1 MKPDE
6 MTPAADANPMPDP
19 MLNPM
24 SALMEALSGFQAEM
38 EVVTKSK
45 SANAGKYRYTYAD
58 YADIMRAAGPLFG
71 KYGLSFSCSP
81 QYADRTIVL
90 TGRLMHKAGG
100 YLDGTM
106 PVTMG
111 PPQQIGSDL
120 SYMKRY
126 LLTSLAGIATDDEDD
141 EMMRGMPRQQQQVAA
156 PQRPVAKPAS
166 QATIAAATELAQT
179 AGYAPQMLAKLV
191 DWVTQGRTTVLA
203 EMTEEEAAV
212 FISKTRQKLQ
222 EQAPAVEQAELEVDD
237 DA

>member
-6 MTPAADANPMPDP
+6 MVPATDPTSMPAADPMP
-19 MLNPM
+19 
-24 SALMEALSGFQAEM
+24 ALMEALSAFQGEM

-45 SANAGKYRYTYAD
+45 AANAGRYKYTYAD
-58 YADIMRAAGPLFG
+58 YADIMRTARPLFG

-81 QYADRTIVL
+81 QFADRTIVL

-100 YLDGTM
+100 YLEGTM

-120 SYMKRY
+120 SYMRRY

-141 EMMRGMPRQQQQVAA
+141 EMMRGMPRQQQQQAAA

-166 QATIAAATELAQT
+166 QATIAAATELAET
-179 AGYAPQMLAKLV
+179 AGYAPQMLVKLV
-191 DWVTQGRTTVLA
+191 EWVTRGRATVLA

-222 EQAPAVEQAELEVDD
+222 EQAPAVEQAELEVGN